1 MDGIFN
7 ADDKFDFNTLKLI
20 KPTSISG
27 GNYFIKLSVNNSPLY
42 IQPPKC
48 NTKHGFLKAGKRYY
62 TDLIFDNCNDD
73 FIHWMENLVNFCQQ
87 QLFIHRENW
96 FDGDMEMH
104 DIENYFTSPLKP
116 FKSGKFHSVRINVLT
131 NLGNISI
138 KIYDENENEVPFE
151 SIDDKSNVI
160 TILEISG
167 IKCSATS
174 FQLEII
180 LKQMLLIKP
189 VELFEKCII
198 KSNSKPI
205 HIKNESGVETPVV
218 YDPEPIDDTPEPID
232 DTPEPIIN
240 TPEPIINTHEH
251 VQNEPEPVVDEPPII
266 VDTNSIHSTGLEEIS
281 FDLDKIPENDNITIK
296 KRNDVYFEMYR
307 EAKRKAKVARDLALS
322 TYLEA
327 KRIKNTYLINEVD
340 EDDESDEY
348 NADEYNDEMFDTNI

>member
-7 ADDKFDFNTLKLI
+7 ADDKFDFNNLKLS
-20 KPTSISG
+20 KPISISG
-27 GNYFIKLSVNNSPLY
+27 GNYFIKLSVNTSPLY

-62 TDLIFDNCNDD
+62 TDLIFDNSNDD
-73 FIHWMENLVNFCQQ
+73 FIRWMENLVNFCQQ

-116 FKSGKFHSVRINVLT
+116 FKSGKYYSVRINVLT

-138 KIYDENENEVPFE
+138 KIYDEDEKEVPFE
-151 SIDDKSNVI
+151 RIDDKSTVI

-180 LKQMLLIKP
+180 LKQMLLVKP

-198 KSNSKPI
+198 KTNLKPI
-205 HIKNESGVETPVV
+205 HIKNDSIVESHIVDET
-218 YDPEPIDDTPEPID
+218 
-232 DTPEPIIN
+232 
-240 TPEPIINTHEH
+240 EH
-251 VQNEPEPVVDEPPII
+251 VADRPLICDTDETEHVADETEHDDDETEHVADETEHIANETPII
-266 VDTNSIHSTGLEEIS
+266 VDTISIDSTGLEEIS
-281 FDLDKIPENDNITIK
+281 FDLDKIPENDNIIIK
-296 KRNDVYFEMYR
+296 NRNDVYFEMYR

-327 KRIKNTYLINEVD
+327 NRIKNTYLLNEVD
-340 EDDESDEY
+340 DEDDSDEF
-348 NADEYNDEMFDTNI
+348 NDEMFDKNI